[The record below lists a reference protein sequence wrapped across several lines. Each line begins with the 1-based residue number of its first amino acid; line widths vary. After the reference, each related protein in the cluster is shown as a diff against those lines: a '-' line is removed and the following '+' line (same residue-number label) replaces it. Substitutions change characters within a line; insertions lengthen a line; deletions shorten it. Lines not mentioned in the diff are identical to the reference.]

1 MTSVYEPIGM
11 LHYIKGEID
20 LSLNFYKKAHIIK
33 EKVLGPDHPD
43 TIEIQKRIDKIQN
56 LLLDI

>member
-1 MTSVYEPIGM
+1 M